1 MTAVDTG
8 KKASVS
14 HLPQATAQGVLQIL
28 SDRDG
33 QRIFFWGGGG
43 GVGLKFFISG
53 FLQDYIFFLELD

>member
-14 HLPQATAQGVLQIL
+14 HLPQATAQGLLQIL

-33 QRIFFWGGGG
+33 QRIFFGGGG
-43 GVGLKFFISG
+43 VVGLKFFISG